1 MQLDP
6 ECYKSKNLFF
16 IRANGTYAPC
26 CYTSANDQLEKFLG
40 EEFYGQLNLTNHSYE
55 EVTNS
60 EAWSK
65 IRTMVESDNPLP
77 ICTFLC
83 SKREPGNARVDM
95 INNKRIAFNNVMKTF
110 NEDFKLYAY
119 KKYDINDL
127 SFRVNEK
134 FVLTYRFTHDEMK
147 QMFAG
152 ADTKEGINLHLKCG
166 IKMYVVIKRNISAVR
181 FTINTH
187 GGNFNLRFSIEAFK
201 NLIANYNFQMENNV
215 KWDDYDPR

>member
-6 ECYKSKNLFF
+6 ECYKSKNRFF

-40 EEFYGQLNLTNHSYE
+40 DEVYGQLNLTNHSYE

-60 EAWSK
+60 EAWKK
-65 IRTMVESDNPLP
+65 IRTMIESDDPLP
-77 ICTFLC
+77 VCKELC
-83 SKREPGNARVDM
+83 AQREKGDARMDM
-95 INNKRIAFNNVMKTF
+95 INNIRVGFDNKMKFF
-110 NEDFKLYAY
+110 NEYFKLYAY

-127 SFRVNEK
+127 SLRVNDN
-134 FVLTYRFTHDEMK
+134 FVLTYRLTHDEIK
-147 QMFAG
+147 QMFEG
-152 ADTKEGINLHLKCG
+152 AYTREGINLHLKCG
-166 IKMYVVIKRNISAVR
+166 VKLYVVIKRNISAVR

-187 GGNFNLRFSIEAFK
+187 GGNINLRFAIDEFEK
-201 NLIANYNFQMENNV
+201 LITDYNFQMENRV

>member
-16 IRANGTYAPC
+16 IRANGNYSPC

-40 EEFYGQLNLTNHSYE
+40 EELYSQLNLTNYSYE

-60 EAWSK
+60 QAWST

-77 ICTFLC
+77 ICSLLC
-83 SKREPGNARVDM
+83 AKREPGNARVDM
-95 INNKRIAFNNVMKTF
+95 INNKKVSFNNIMKPF
-110 NEDFKLYAY
+110 NEEFKLYAY

-127 SFRVNEK
+127 SLRVNNN
-134 FVLTYRFTHDEMK
+134 FVLTYRLTHDEMK
-147 QMFAG
+147 QIFAG
-152 ADTKEGINLHLKCG
+152 ANTREGINLHLKCG
-166 IKMYVVIKRNISAVR
+166 VKMYVVIKRNISAVR

-187 GGNFNLRFSIEAFK
+187 GGNFNLRFTIEAFEG
-201 NLIANYNFQMENNV
+201 LMANYNFQMENNV
-215 KWDDYDPR
+215 KWDDYDPQ